1 MNGGIR
7 AKEVRVI
14 APDGEQIGI
23 KSIQEAM
30 WLANQLEL
38 DLVEVAPDARP
49 PVTKIMDYGK
59 FKYEQS
65 VRDREARKNQTR
77 TVIKE
82 VRLRPSTGEHD
93 YQMVRRRAED
103 FLMHGDKVKVTIRFR
118 GRENERP
125 ELGRNLVDR
134 LVSEIGDIVTVEQ
147 SPRKEGRQMHAV
159 LAPNAAAI
167 KRRKEEAEADEAE
180 ADESQPVEADAD
192 EVRADTGEA
201 DEARAADDA
210 SDDLETAPADE
221 EE

>member
-1 MNGGIR
+1 M
-7 AKEVRVI
+7 I

-167 KRRKEEAEADEAE
+167 KRRKEEAEADE
-180 ADESQPVEADAD
+180 
-192 EVRADTGEA
+192 TEA
-201 DEARAADDA
+201 DEARADAAEADELQPVEADEARADTVEADEAQAADDT

>member
-1 MNGGIR
+1 M
-7 AKEVRVI
+7 I

>member
-1 MNGGIR
+1 M
-7 AKEVRVI
+7 I

-192 EVRADTGEA
+192 EVRADTVEA